1 TFQEYLAAC
10 HLTDHEY
17 PDQIAALVQAEPNRW
32 REVALLAGAKAARGS
47 RSALWSLVEALCCT
61 DPEADDEAS
70 CWGALIAAELL
81 LEAGDWRQPPKRH
94 VAKIDRLRSWQQ
106 ALLTSPALPPVERAL
121 AGRQLGRLGELD
133 EALLAVDQ
141 MPLCYVPCGPFWM
154 GSPEDDELAWADEK
168 PLHKVEHLTEPYW
181 LGQYPVT
188 NAQYARFVAATDQ
201 RAPDHWQGGAPPDDL
216 RTHPVVNVSWDDA
229 QAYCAWLSRTE
240 GRTYRLPTE
249 AEWEKGARG
258 GETIPQTPLIIPAG
272 QLTKATL
279 PALLDNELPHRRYPW
294 RSETSPEELT
304 NIKETEIGVTSR
316 PSIFADGIS
325 PYGCAD
331 MMGNVWEWTRT
342 IWGKTDWEKTRGS
355 ARWHVELE
363 YRYPYLADERER
375 LDADLL
381 WTRVVR
387 GSSWFNE
394 TRSARC
400 ASRFTNFPYDVYFSL
415 GFRIVVS
422 PLSSGP

>member
-1 TFQEYLAAC
+1 
-10 HLTDHEY
+10 
-17 PDQIAALVQAEPNRW
+17 
-32 REVALLAGAKAARGS
+32 
-47 RSALWSLVEALCCT
+47 
-61 DPEADDEAS
+61 
-70 CWGALIAAELL
+70 
-81 LEAGDWRQPPKRH
+81 
-94 VAKIDRLRSWQQ
+94 
-106 ALLTSPALPPVERAL
+106 
-121 AGRQLGRLGELD
+121 
-133 EALLAVDQ
+133 
-141 MPLCYVPCGPFWM
+141 
-154 GSPEDDELAWADEK
+154 
-168 PLHKVEHLTEPYW
+168 HLTEPYW

-188 NAQYARFVAATDQ
+188 NAQFQMFVDDGGYEIAEFWPEAAQEQPLIDGPFWRNGQVWAGNTW
-201 RAPDHWQGGAPPDDL
+201 R
-216 RTHPVVNVSWDDA
+216 RTPYDFGPKFALPNHPVVGVSWYEA
-229 QAYCAWLSRTE
+229 LAFCRWLTRRWREQGLLPKHLAVS
-240 GRTYRLPTE
+240 LPTE